1 MRSTAATDSL
11 SKTKAMPAIPVGNME
26 KSLCIVTSLPTDATS
41 DKRKKS
47 AGEAIL
53 LRGVKGGTRGYAGSV
68 SAPGVEV

>member
-1 MRSTAATDSL
+1 
-11 SKTKAMPAIPVGNME
+11 VGNME

-68 SAPGVEV
+68 SAPGVEM